1 MSFEISPGERML
13 WEGKPQRL
21 RGFFR
26 PMDLFLVV
34 FVLITG
40 LFFVSATAGN
50 ATPGAPPPFFV
61 FFFPF
66 IFFGLFLF
74 GPRLVGLFRESS
86 GATYAVTDRRILIRN
101 RGRFV
106 ELDLATL
113 PYLEMERSWIAG
125 LTIYFGQRQMYE
137 GWGGMYGGS
146 PAPAFRGL
154 ADADSVYRIVSDAR
168 AKARGR

>member
-1 MSFEISPGERML
+1 
-13 WEGKPQRL
+13 
-21 RGFFR
+21 
-26 PMDLFLVV
+26 MDIFLVV

-40 LFFVSATAGN
+40 LFFVTATAGS
-50 ATPGAPPPFFV
+50 ATPGAPPPFFL
-61 FFFPF
+61 FSFPF

-74 GPRLVGLFRESS
+74 GPRLFGLFRESS

-106 ELDLATL
+106 ELDLETL

-125 LTIYFGQRQMYE
+125 PTIYFGQRQIYE

-154 ADADSVYRIVSDAR
+154 ADADSVYRVVSEAR

>member
-1 MSFEISPGERML
+1 
-13 WEGKPQRL
+13 
-21 RGFFR
+21 
-26 PMDLFLVV
+26 MDLFLVV
-34 FVLITG
+34 VVFITG
-40 LFFVSATAGN
+40 LFFVAATAGST
-50 ATPGAPPPFFV
+50 TPGAPAPFFL

-74 GPRLVGLFRESS
+74 GPRLFGVFRESS

-113 PYLEMERSWIAG
+113 PYLEMERSGIAG
-125 LTIYFGQRQMYE
+125 PTIYFGQRQMYE